1 LAEAAAARASVVVA
15 VAHASVVVAA
25 DHASVEVAARAL
37 EAVASADV
45 RSAAALHSVQDETLA
60 PDVECADLAISRFEV
75 PSTDGTAAGVTVG
88 VTIIAAGAS
97 SSAHRTSTITG
108 IMITATTVTIAGGSI
123 AEQSAPAARIG
134 GAVTDYVRI
143 ENA

>member
-1 LAEAAAARASVVVA
+1 MAEGILAAAEAAARASVVVE
-15 VAHASVVVAA
+15 VA
-25 DHASVEVAARAL
+25 DHASVEVAARAS

-45 RSAAALHSVQDETLA
+45 RSAAALRSVQDETLV
-60 PDVECADLAISRFEV
+60 PDAECADLAISRFEV

-97 SSAHRTSTITG
+97 SSAHRTSTIMG

>member
-1 LAEAAAARASVVVA
+1 LAAAAAARASVVVA
-15 VAHASVVVAA
+15 VAHASVVAA
-25 DHASVEVAARAL
+25 AHASVEVAVRAS
-37 EAVASADV
+37 EAATSADV
-45 RSAAALHSVQDETLA
+45 RSAADLHSVQDETLA
-60 PDVECADLAISRFEV
+60 PDAECADLAISRFEV

-97 SSAHRTSTITG
+97 SSAHRTSMIMG

-123 AEQSAPAARIG
+123 AEQSAPAAHIG